1 MSIERHSST
10 QPHRNAPPSEKE
22 IFGERE
28 FSEIELGLLQMQI
41 LWLLSRK
48 STHGYDIMKMLGEI
62 KKTKVT
68 QGTLYPTLQSLKK
81 RALIKRH
88 DEDRK
93 SVYSITLK
101 GRKVMNETCLDFSRT
116 FFGIFQN
123 FVCEKCVG
131 HDDHVGQHKHNDLVN
146 IGDKK

>member
-1 MSIERHSST
+1 MSIERHT
-10 QPHRNAPPSEKE
+10 PHRSAPPSEKE

-68 QGTLYPTLQSLKK
+68 QGTLYPTLQSLEK

-131 HDDHVGQHKHNDLVN
+131 YDDHVGQHKHNDLVN